1 MLDQVDACIVH
12 CIFRQMKMVNEHSHP
27 DKGSVM
33 NVMTQR
39 IRDPELKDFIQESID
54 ECFDIL
60 LTGGNVNGRCD
71 FAKNLALCLEEK
83 GKRHCEDWSEDMNSR
98 GENRGDRGS
107 SNQQRPP
114 RQHPSSN
121 RG

>member
-1 MLDQVDACIVH
+1 
-12 CIFRQMKMVNEHSHP
+12 
-27 DKGSVM
+27 M

-83 GKRHCEDWSEDMNSR
+83 GKRVCSLVIDILLQVTKHPNNLLCF
-98 GENRGDRGS
+98 S
-107 SNQQRPP
+107 STVKT
-114 RQHPSSN
+114 
-121 RG
+121 GVKI